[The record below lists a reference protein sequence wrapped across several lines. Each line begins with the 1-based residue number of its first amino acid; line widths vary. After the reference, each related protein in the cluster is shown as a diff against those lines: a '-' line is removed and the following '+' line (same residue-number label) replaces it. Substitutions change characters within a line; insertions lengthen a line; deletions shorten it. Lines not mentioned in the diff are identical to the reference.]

1 MKKMTVYH
9 GSYVSVE
16 MPDLDKCED
25 GKDFGKGFY
34 VTTSKAQA
42 ERFCK
47 SAVGKAMKNGKIT
60 RDQDVGYVSVY
71 EFVPLEELNAFEF
84 TNADAMWLKC
94 VSAHRKRDLLPNE
107 IEKWRQYEI
116 ITGKIANDTTNRIIT
131 NYINGDYGDPNTDN
145 AINFAISL
153 LKTNKLSDQECFRS
167 LKAIKYLHFVESYE
181 VKFK

>member
-47 SAVGKAMKNGKIT
+47 SAVGKAI
-60 RDQDVGYVSVY
+60 
-71 EFVPLEELNAFEF
+71 EF

-131 NYINGDYGDPNTDN
+131 NYINGDYGDPNTDD

-181 VKFK
+181 VKF